1 MLQAFDMADTD
12 NPCPVRF
19 NTIQPTQA
27 LTLLNSDFSERQAKS
42 FADRLEN
49 EHSNTRDR
57 IRACMLIVSQKAP
70 APQRVDENLSFFE
83 NLKSE
88 HDLNDRQALE
98 IFCLMALNL
107 TETIHID

>member
-1 MLQAFDMADTD
+1 
-12 NPCPVRF
+12 
-19 NTIQPTQA
+19 
-27 LTLLNSDFSERQAKS
+27 
-42 FADRLEN
+42 
-49 EHSNTRDR
+49 
-57 IRACMLIVSQKAP
+57 MLIVSQKAP